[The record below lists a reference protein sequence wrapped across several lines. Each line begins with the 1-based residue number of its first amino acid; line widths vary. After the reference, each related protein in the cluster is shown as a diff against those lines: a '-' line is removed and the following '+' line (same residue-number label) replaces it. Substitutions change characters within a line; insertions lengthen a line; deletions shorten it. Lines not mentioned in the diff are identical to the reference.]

1 MRRTSYVMS
10 MNLEEK
16 LKPRVRTPHQ
26 DISNHE
32 LSGTENQVVTGNKLK
47 KKRKFTNFNVMYMGS
62 SDAEG
67 TPKRAKYEQHSETE
81 SVPQVPKRKKKG
93 DVYIEE
99 QTDQE
104 IYGKKKKKKTKEES
118 HQEAEDTRADEKIK
132 KSHKPK
138 ESKSGGSSEEAPDSK
153 IAELDGRSRKKK
165 MKQKKDHGERPL
177 DDEHVNES
185 EDQAEDGSVQ
195 ELLISET
202 QHTRK
207 KKKRKGC
214 GGLQEDA
221 FSEKLFSQLKR
232 PNGSETLE
240 QVEGINHNEK
250 TVKKRRSKL
259 DHHQA
264 TVDIAV
270 DASSPF
276 DGFCI
281 EASSCSE
288 LIAIEHGLSQKKK
301 KKSKKGHANHPMEG
315 LIEESMTTSTADANK
330 KSEGQSVDHAEAHG
344 KKKKKQHCG
353 KYLLDDRLAEDL
365 CIVDAEDTKKKTKRT
380 DDGDEGLRK
389 HSFTANTEPLA
400 ESVEKTEVHMKKKK
414 KSKKDSREPHQETD
428 LIADDVSS
436 VGLQSEKPSYNEFP
450 VTEDGVSRKKKK
462 KSKKDLVNH
471 PMEELMEESMTTST
485 ADVKKTKRNDGGG
498 LQEDGFIEG
507 FVSSR
512 KSSDYPEQVVKNT
525 EQAEKHIKKKKKERK
540 DESDWEVGDITKD
553 DVASWIGFHQD
564 IPEEIKKVRKIK
576 EPKSLG
582 LAEESLYSE
591 PVNIIDRSSVKKKK
605 KSKKDY
611 LLDDCLVEESTLT
624 AQHISEKK
632 TKREHGGDESQIQHR
647 QEGQSVDQ
655 AEFHCKK
662 KKKKHDGDEGH
673 RKNSFTATTEPVA
686 ECLDEAEV
694 HMIKKKKPKKDRKEP
709 HQETDLTADV
719 SSSLGLHSEEPS
731 IDEFSGTKDG
741 ASQKKKKST
750 KHSKDRL
757 FEDSLVEESS
767 TPCVQHTSDKRAKWK
782 DDGHESH
789 RHHGFTE
796 EFGAKKKHQSGSENK
811 EQRDENEEV
820 EKPIKKKKKKQKDEP
835 PQEVDD
841 MTADEALFAIGLCR
855 EEPSSSKFTGTE
867 DTSRRLIKEKSNSHH
882 WERFLENGLV
892 EEDTEQSHRPQSS
905 ASSHAGPNPATQDK
919 QQAKQ
924 NEGEKRS
931 ATLETGK
938 NRRRK
943 SISEAVR
950 EQDVALLQEYLPRM
964 NNPNALK
971 YLCCSEVERV
981 KAAKRS
987 GIMYRSGQ
995 FTVEED
1001 EIIRKNAQ
1009 EFASRFGIE
1018 SPQMLFHTYL
1028 FPELKGTVL
1037 QLKRKYRFR
1046 TRLADGLHR
1055 FASHVYIR
1063 GTKLFS
1069 PGTIKG
1075 RFSNEEVA
1083 QLKMYRE
1090 MFGRNWQMISCALN
1104 RNYDSVS
1111 MKSTQLHESNHGV
1124 WSTDETNRLIAAV
1137 KESVV
1142 DNLRK
1147 EKNGE
1152 EPVTVPKRRLYTGI
1166 PWFLVERKVETRLWT
1181 SCRTRWYNVMLM
1193 RMNNYI
1199 NPFGKTLKIKAFI
1212 KTIRWLYDKNVKDY
1226 GDVKWDELSDHI
1238 GNVPTNYM
1246 QKTFHSWKKCVLGW
1260 KDMRLHAIVKGLYD
1274 DILPGLEAQL
1284 SAAEEIYLEPETKDE
1299 FLISEIFREYEECGE
1314 KYEA

>member
-1 MRRTSYVMS
+1 MS

-16 LKPRVRTPHQ
+16 LKRRVRTPQQ
-26 DISNHE
+26 DISNHK

-81 SVPQVPKRKKKG
+81 SVPPVSKRKKKG

-104 IYGKKKKKKTKEES
+104 IYGKKKKKKAKEES
-118 HQEAEDTRADEKIK
+118 HQEAEDTRVDEKIK

-138 ESKSGGSSEEAPDSK
+138 ESKSGGSRFFPDRK

-165 MKQKKDHGERPL
+165 MKQKKDHGEHPL
-177 DDEHVNES
+177 DNSLEEKLLTIDNHSADENKKTKKKDGGEESHSQRGFTKIRHQGGFETTEDVNES

-207 KKKRKGC
+207 KKKRKDC

-221 FSEKLFSQLKR
+221 FGEEHFSQLKR
-232 PNGSETLE
+232 PYGSETLE
-240 QVEGINHNEK
+240 QMEGINHNEK
-250 TVKKRRSKL
+250 TVKKRRNKL

-264 TVDIAV
+264 TDDIAV
-270 DASSPF
+270 DASSP
-276 DGFCI
+276 
-281 EASSCSE
+281 
-288 LIAIEHGLSQKKK
+288 
-301 KKSKKGHANHPMEG
+301 
-315 LIEESMTTSTADANK
+315 
-330 KSEGQSVDHAEAHG
+330 
-344 KKKKKQHCG
+344 
-353 KYLLDDRLAEDL
+353 
-365 CIVDAEDTKKKTKRT
+365 
-380 DDGDEGLRK
+380 
-389 HSFTANTEPLA
+389 
-400 ESVEKTEVHMKKKK
+400 MKKKK

-428 LIADDVSS
+428 LIADDMSSS
-436 VGLQSEKPSYNEFP
+436 VGLQSEEPLFNEFS

-471 PMEELMEESMTTST
+471 PKEELMEESMTTST
-485 ADVKKTKRNDGGG
+485 ADVNKKMERNDGGG
-498 LQEDGFIEG
+498 IQEDGFIEG
-507 FVSSR
+507 FVSPR

-525 EQAEKHIKKKKKERK
+525 DQVEKHMKKKKKQRK
-540 DESDWEVGDITKD
+540 DESDWEVGDIATD
-553 DVASWIGFHQD
+553 DETSCIGFHQD
-564 IPEEIKKVRKIK
+564 IPEEIKKVQKVK

-591 PVNIIDRSSVKKKK
+591 PVNLIDRSSVKKKK

-632 TKREHGGDESQIQHR
+632 TKQEHGGDESQMQHR
-647 QEGQSVDQ
+647 QGGQSVDQ
-655 AEFHCKK
+655 AEVHRKK
-662 KKKKHDGDEGH
+662 KKKKHGGERLLGDGLTEDLCSVDAQDTKKKTKPTNDGDEGH
-673 RKNSFTATTEPVA
+673 RKHSFTATTEPVA
-686 ECLDEAEV
+686 ECVDKAEV
-694 HMIKKKKPKKDRKEP
+694 HMIKKKPKKDRKEP
-709 HQETDLTADV
+709 HQETDLKTDDV
-719 SSSLGLHSEEPS
+719 SSSVGLHCEEPS
-731 IDEFSGTKDG
+731 INEFSGTEDCVSRK
-741 ASQKKKKST
+741 KKKKST
-750 KHSKDRL
+750 KRNKDRL
-757 FEDSLVEESS
+757 FEDSVVEESS
-767 TPCVQHTSDKRAKWK
+767 TPCVQRASDKRAKWK
-782 DDGHESH
+782 DGGHESH

-796 EFGAKKKHQSGSENK
+796 EFGTKKKHQSGSGKK

-841 MTADEALFAIGLCR
+841 MTADEASFAIGLCR
-855 EEPSSSKFTGTE
+855 GEPSSSEFTGTE
-867 DTSRRLIKEKSNSHH
+867 DTLRRLIKEKSNSHH
-882 WERFLENGLV
+882 WERFLGNSLV
-892 EEDTEQSHRPQSS
+892 EVDTEPSHRPQSS
-905 ASSHAGPNPATQDK
+905 ASPHAGPNPATRDK
-919 QQAKQ
+919 QQATQ

-931 ATLETGK
+931 ATLETDPK
-938 NRRRK
+938 RRRK
-943 SISEAVR
+943 SIPEAVR

-964 NNPNALK
+964 NKPNALK
-971 YLCCSEVERV
+971 YLCCSELERV

-987 GIMYRSGQ
+987 GTMYRSGQ
-995 FTVEED
+995 FTLEED

-1009 EFASRFGIE
+1009 EFASRFGLQ
-1018 SPQMLFHTYL
+1018 SPQTLFHPYL
-1028 FPELKGTVL
+1028 FPDIKGTVL

-1046 TRLADGLHR
+1046 TRLADGLNR
-1055 FASHVYIR
+1055 FTSHVYIR
-1063 GTKLFS
+1063 GVKLFS

-1090 MFGRNWQMISCALN
+1090 MFGRNWQMIACALN
-1104 RNYDSVS
+1104 RNYDSIS

-1181 SCRTRWYNVMLM
+1181 SCRTRWCNLMLM

-1212 KTIRWLYDKNVKDY
+1212 KVIRWLYDKNVKDY

-1274 DILPGLEAQL
+1274 DVLPGLEAQL
-1284 SAAEEIYLEPETKDE
+1284 SAAEEIDLEPETKDE
-1299 FLISEIFREYEECGE
+1299 FLISEIFREYEDCGE